1 MIHST
6 DGLRRA
12 NMSLQ
17 VSVPLQILKG
27 QAQLQFPPV
36 FKREALTAKI
46 QCKSLAFM
54 DDEGA
59 LNEPFF
65 VVCSASMYR
74 DQYCQMKKNILGMFQ
89 YQTKANVVS
98 FDYFVPLTFPQ
109 EEITVEIVDFKGK
122 IQNIAALAVFRFE
135 GLVNNHLM
143 TM

>member
-1 MIHST
+1 MTHST
-6 DGLRRA
+6 AGLRSA

-17 VSVPLQILKG
+17 ISMPLHIVKG
-27 QAQLQFPPV
+27 EAQLQFPPV

-46 QCKSLAFM
+46 QCKSLAFLQ
-54 DDEGA
+54 DKEA
-59 LNEPFF
+59 LNEPFY

-74 DQYCQMKKNILGMFQ
+74 DQNSHLKKNILAMFQ
-89 YQTKANVVS
+89 RKVEANTVS

-109 EEITVEIVDFKGK
+109 EEITVEIVDYHGNRQD
-122 IQNIAALAVFRFE
+122 ISALGVFRFE